1 MARSIAATHTVKQNC
16 ISGLAPNVCLWPVSL
31 EDSPFSTVFNKAIIK
46 TSFLDKIL
54 QRNTASN
61 SLTAISDKVIY

>member
-1 MARSIAATHTVKQNC
+1 MARSIAATHTVEQNC
-16 ISGLAPNVCLWPVSL
+16 ISGLALSVCLWQVSL
-31 EDSPFSTVFNKAIIK
+31 EDSPFSMVFNKAIIK

-61 SLTAISDKVIY
+61 LLTAISDKVIY